1 MDQRLQVMPADED
14 MEAAV
19 DSAINALD
27 QTPAP
32 EPEPDP
38 QQSTVRTLVKRS
50 RESFAKNFE
59 QLQTQIHA
67 VDQSIQRSLQ
77 NRDAVIAEAEA
88 RHRAFERE
96 AEKDLFQ
103 IKTVKAAIELAMA
116 VMPDE

>member
-1 MDQRLQVMPADED
+1 MDQRLRIMPGDEED

-19 DSAINALD
+19 DNALNALD

-32 EPEPDP
+32 EQEQPT
-38 QQSTVRTLVKRS
+38 TVRTLVKRS